1 MVALVVLPELLA
13 MGTSF
18 RIGKGLVAHLHEPP
32 GEPNT
37 ITVSLDVERGG
48 EYDFLHQ
55 WAARDPAAVEAWG
68 RELVLSLNRMAAEGM
83 DQVEVWRPQ
92 RGRQVQPFTQRT

>member
-18 RIGKGLVAHLHEPP
+18 RIGTGLVAHLHEPP
-32 GEPNT
+32 GDPSA
-37 ITVSLDVERGG
+37 IRVSLDVEPGG
-48 EYDFLHQ
+48 EYDFLYQ
-55 WAARDPAAVEAWG
+55 WAEKDPAALEDWG

-83 DQVEVWRPQ
+83 AQVEIPMPQ
-92 RGRQVQPFTQRT
+92 PVMER